1 MNKNTILIADDDLG
15 LAEVLAKRCEAI
27 GLNTIVV
34 DNAQCAQF
42 AMVTE
47 QPSLAILD
55 LNMPGADAGNILDV
69 LAADRDL
76 ADVPVVLLTGE
87 KDSAVAC
94 KCESL
99 QVQYMTKQRNVWAR
113 LKEIILELMGDRREP
128 FPHPSARGTGL
139 WNSAQAIA

>member
-1 MNKNTILIADDDLG
+1 MYDKTILIADDDLG

-42 AMVTE
+42 AMATE
-47 QPSLAILD
+47 QLALAILD

-69 LAADRDL
+69 LAADPDL
-76 ADVPVVLLTGE
+76 ADVPVVLLTGQ
-87 KDSAVAC
+87 KDSIVAQ

-99 QVQYMTKQRNVWAR
+99 QIHYMAKQRNVWAR
-113 LKEIILELMGDRREP
+113 LKEIIMELVGDRSEP
-128 FPHPSARGTGL
+128 IPQPKMRSLGV
-139 WNSAQAIA
+139 WNPAQAIA